1 MSNPASPT
9 CCGHRCWIW
18 SISSWISV
26 FLTTVTTPHS
36 TFLPSLRRCALK
48 NIIETVTIA
57 IQVRRIG
64 SYRLLVGNSWGR
76 LDEVLTSP
84 GWFSLKRVSL
94 AIDIT
99 RCNSRRLNG
108 LKETLQK
115 LPETHFPRL
124 SSNNP
129 VSFNFKII
137 SKWWDIP
144 NYLVCVL
151 MTSPIIVVYDWAN
164 GGAFSSV
171 FFSPVPPVIS
181 RIYLCFFCGLKL
193 RFHFLCVTISWCLL
207 LYMGCI
213 IISL

>member
-1 MSNPASPT
+1 MLRPSMLNLKHIVMNICLFDDGNDSPFD
-9 CCGHRCWIW
+9 I
-18 SISSWISV
+18 
-26 FLTTVTTPHS
+26 
-36 TFLPSLRRCALK
+36 PSQFEEMCTE
-48 NIIETVTIA
+48 NIIEAVTIA

-84 GWFSLKRVSL
+84 GWFSLKWVSL

-115 LPETHFPRL
+115 LPETQFPRL

-137 SKWWDIP
+137 SK
-144 NYLVCVL
+144 
-151 MTSPIIVVYDWAN
+151 
-164 GGAFSSV
+164 
-171 FFSPVPPVIS
+171 
-181 RIYLCFFCGLKL
+181 
-193 RFHFLCVTISWCLL
+193 
-207 LYMGCI
+207 
-213 IISL
+213 